1 MSIKAKWVLVC
12 ADPCQGGCWGVHSL
26 LPCCAHPRSRSWMTL
41 IAAECCSGSCEEW
54 LGWMGACRVG
64 CRKALGYDVKRR
76 RYWALGGSLGAWRVY
91 VEEAEGTLWGWYEGE
106 HHCFVR
112 LLAQHCTQHLLLAT
126 SIASHTWCNQAACKL
141 YESRQR

>member
-1 MSIKAKWVLVC
+1 MLGKELCKVLSSGLLGFCNLLDYAVHTQVVHH
-12 ADPCQGGCWGVHSL
+12 AAAGCS
-26 LPCCAHPRSRSWMTL
+26 
-41 IAAECCSGSCEEW
+41 SGSCEEW

-106 HHCFVR
+106 QSLGLCLLVWHCR
-112 LLAQHCTQHLLLAT
+112 TCLTLTPSL
-126 SIASHTWCNQAACKL
+126 N
-141 YESRQR
+141 